1 MSEYYTV
8 NEMEAL
14 FSQKACLNNFEIETY
29 TVKPAP
35 RWRGLWN
42 VTFKRMITGV
52 VTINI
57 YLPNLDKLFA
67 DGYVD
72 IVLENDFPRKFR
84 PSLGMYFM
92 CMDVNNQSRCVG
104 VSKEGTLRI
113 FNSANKGC
121 YGAISYIGAPISN
134 CLIQSYYT
142 PSVYEAV
149 TYINQ
154 LDSEWSSFVCV
165 SDTHGANNSGHS
177 QSIMRFI
184 LENSKA
190 TRGFWLGDT
199 IKEFW
204 TSYTKKQ
211 YMDFAEEY
219 LNVSNRVCVAYGNH
233 DRLDS
238 VQTGN
243 AGLNRELFNDFLCDK
258 YDVVWNSYY
267 NAFIS
272 PAQATDEDRNM
283 VMNWLMQYYYFIDD
297 PATHTRYMVINTSQ
311 DSEGALDT
319 NSQLEWIEQC
329 VHFGTGYENW
339 NLVVLGHIN
348 IDNNPVWVGHD
359 DENAALIRD
368 AISSSNGR
376 IVGYFCGHQHLD
388 YFSIIPPTSNS
399 GKAIPQMM
407 FTCDS
412 FAPGTPYPGFDY
424 PPNRTVGTI
433 NEQAITIVSFNRN
446 NGRVLLKRIG
456 AVTPNMTLEYNYLSV
471 TN

>member
-1 MSEYYTV
+1 M
-8 NEMEAL
+8 
-14 FSQKACLNNFEIETY
+14 K
-29 TVKPAP
+29 
-35 RWRGLWN
+35 
-42 VTFKRMITGV
+42 
-52 VTINI
+52 
-57 YLPNLDKLFA
+57 
-67 DGYVD
+67 
-72 IVLENDFPRKFR
+72 
-84 PSLGMYFM
+84 
-92 CMDVNNQSRCVG
+92 
-104 VSKEGTLRI
+104 KE
-113 FNSANKGC
+113 
-121 YGAISYIGAPISN
+121 
-134 CLIQSYYT
+134 
-142 PSVYEAV
+142 E
-149 TYINQ
+149 
-154 LDSEWSSFVCV
+154 
-165 SDTHGANNSGHS
+165 
-177 QSIMRFI
+177 
-184 LENSKA
+184 
-190 TRGFWLGDT
+190 
-199 IKEFW
+199 
-204 TSYTKKQ
+204 
-211 YMDFAEEY
+211 
-219 LNVSNRVCVAYGNH
+219 
-233 DRLDS
+233 
-238 VQTGN
+238 
-243 AGLNRELFNDFLCDK
+243 
-258 YDVVWNSYY
+258 
-267 NAFIS
+267 
-272 PAQATDEDRNM
+272 TDEDRNM

-471 TN
+471 TD